1 MFVEDTCSTAG
12 EGKPGEELSIAA
24 IGHEGNRCE
33 AVSEVRLPE
42 GNGSELFA
50 DGVFEEKLEASG
62 ILGLKS
68 YDELALFVPVVKLG
82 GSRKSKSSDTMGR
95 LGYLVACGQVAA
107 RDDVERVG

>member
-1 MFVEDTCSTAG
+1 MLVEGTCSTAC
-12 EGKPGEELSIAA
+12 EGKSSKELPIAT

-42 GNGSELFA
+42 GNGNELFA
-50 DGVFEEKLEASG
+50 DGIFEEKLEASR

-68 YDELALFVPVVKLG
+68 YDELTLFVPVVELG

-95 LGYLVACGQVAA
+95 LGYLIACGQVAA